1 MTFRYESASS
11 YASNRAAP
19 IAPDHRAE
27 DAAPEVRAA
36 QARHVASNLQTWRSA
51 FDEAHAA
58 IAAADTPE
66 SHAAA
71 LARATAALTSL
82 GDLAA
87 HAREFVEHADAA
99 TRGVLEGAQ
108 AVVDAAVVAH
118 AAAPPVPAARGD
130 GVGSDGRMAFAA
142 ALPPADSPRRQEDPS
157 LIGAL
162 TEIIEQR
169 LVFTDLD
176 PLAQALTTPGA
187 LRDRFERLSERA
199 RSYLASRLT
208 DRSLRQRLR
217 DDHNRRVRTPRAA
230 AAATD
235 GPVTVPVTPDTH
247 DALGAVVG
255 PLAGQLGVNPA
266 VVSGER
272 GQQMADAHGAD
283 GVAHGGEVALHPSV
297 DPSTPAGVKV
307 IAHELVHQAQS
318 KLPAEQDEGRGAAE
332 DEAEELATIAAAG
345 GAMRMPSR
353 AIDLNQP
360 AGNRDARPAPPASSP
375 AAPVAGD
382 TAAEPAASTPGG
394 ALTRLPGQRY
404 SVFAA
409 TGKPYIID
417 QRGRRPGA
425 WIVRDWV
432 VVNGELRG
440 DSWYAPECARE
451 VLSAMG
457 TYDAAR
463 LDFAASK
470 LLFRMRRAVDYLSID
485 ADAADATGLAH
496 GQSAVVD
503 RADGGGLHVT
513 IGLDDPTILPR
524 TEHPLTAQEKIR
536 ALDAVVAY
544 TGLTPMAGGVMKA
557 VSATGETPSITGNG
571 TVFLELDRQFCRDL
585 FGPAYDRW
593 WRSRSRAAAN
603 QSAPKLALS
612 NYYQRPI
619 PGQITH
625 YADIVE
631 SGERVRFEV
640 VVDWPTDPVP
650 PDPEVYD
657 APPMVTPSKV
667 SNVAMLKCRWRFER
681 VAAVAPPAAS
691 VDQPSF
697 VHTLLTEAMQSGAP
711 VADRGQPDAPAGAAP
726 ASGASGKDPL
736 DVGAPA
742 ATNASPATAPTAA
755 GASSPT
761 TQPSAAAPAG
771 EQATSIAEVFHAFR
785 LGPGEQEGT
794 WRVFCDA
801 TFDEYFAPTA
811 MAPFDVRVVSAQR
824 AISELKQE
832 AFAGLGAEPRPQA
845 GRWRTELDKAF
856 AATPAAGPEG
866 SFFSSPENN
875 DPHAAERKIKREQ
888 LKAVRDYLDD
898 DGSAERNAETL
909 KAIDNELDRQ
919 WDTEAALASD
929 RLSGAQPFEVRGTYL
944 SRTEGLPSGALQ
956 LHGTVRVERKSKR
969 QGDTVDIDDVYVVQI
984 RDLSRHFEQEDFTFR
999 GSGPSFAAALE
1010 NAFEKLAV
1018 AYPKGMVALEAEEL
1032 RGDAL
1037 RRSDG
1042 SVGDGGALGTGKA
1055 LGFQRSTETT
1065 WKKVKE
1071 TVWQPVAS
1079 TVTNL
1084 AAIAIMA
1091 VAPEAA
1097 PIIIPGLVAY
1107 NAIPVIDNV
1116 LTQKD
1121 RGTLTNK
1128 ELALSVGEIALNLL
1142 PVIGSAARFAG
1153 AWFVIEGAN
1162 WGGQVLLLNERAKQR
1177 AHQLQNQQVAALA
1190 EHYAALVELKKH
1202 STADHAAL
1210 DRAEAQLEDE
1220 VRKVNSAIADA
1231 FNAMAGESLL
1241 YALAGSFVHRAL
1253 SVPGGPKALA
1263 DFLDHRG
1270 VASVSSGD
1278 DGGGGGVPG
1287 GGGGVP
1293 PAREQRPPA
1302 EGGVGEAPATVPQ
1315 GPAAGGGTPATAHE
1329 ATPGGS
1335 AVEPHPVSAA
1345 SGADEHTSSGDAP
1358 APSQPPESSAAGT
1371 HSAAAWQRDLEE
1383 SLSPEQLKQFKLMA
1397 KKWPTPDA
1405 LRDAFNGDP
1414 QAARNGIDA
1423 EIAKKAGKKAA
1434 KAALQTSSAARM
1446 GELRDEILARRIL
1459 ARPGVVEI
1467 LERLGEDPSPSDV
1480 TIAVRDI
1487 RSEVVGELRADR
1499 ARQANPRY
1507 EVIRNVAVRVKLPI
1521 SMDEFRQMP
1530 REKKEGLEVLSDSSG
1545 ETAVFRKVTDIDQ
1558 LVLDGDRVVRIEQ
1571 EKTGKHDTHAAA
1583 KAQNDITLKVVS
1595 DRLAGGSE
1603 VRLDVDGRNLATE
1616 IDLASFLE
1624 AKPVTAGPAGEKFDD
1639 PIGVSARDLEV
1650 LIREFVAAETG
1661 GRDETR

>member
-1 MTFRYESASS
+1 M
-11 YASNRAAP
+11 
-19 IAPDHRAE
+19 D
-27 DAAPEVRAA
+27 
-36 QARHVASNLQTWRSA
+36 
-51 FDEAHAA
+51 
-58 IAAADTPE
+58 
-66 SHAAA
+66 
-71 LARATAALTSL
+71 
-82 GDLAA
+82 
-87 HAREFVEHADAA
+87 
-99 TRGVLEGAQ
+99 
-108 AVVDAAVVAH
+108 
-118 AAAPPVPAARGD
+118 
-130 GVGSDGRMAFAA
+130 SDGRMAFAA

-176 PLAQALTTPGA
+176 ALAQALTTPGS

-230 AAATD
+230 AAAAAAD
-235 GPVTVPVTPDTH
+235 GPATVPVTPDTH

-307 IAHELVHQAQS
+307 IAHELVHQAQA

-332 DEAEELATIAAAG
+332 DEADELATIAAAG

-382 TAAEPAASTPGG
+382 PAAEPAASTPGG

-640 VVDWPTDPVP
+640 VVDWPTEPVP

-681 VAAVAPPAAS
+681 VAAVASPAAS
-691 VDQPSF
+691 VDPPSF
-697 VHTLLTEAMQSGAP
+697 VRTLLTEAMQSGAP
-711 VADRGQPDAPAGAAP
+711 AADRGQPDAPAGAAP

-736 DVGAPA
+736 GAGAPA

-1202 STADHAAL
+1202 STTDHAAL

-1329 ATPGGS
+1329 TTPGGS
-1335 AVEPHPVSAA
+1335 AAEPHPVPAA
-1345 SGADEHTSSGDAP
+1345 SGADEHTSGGDAP
-1358 APSQPPESSAAGT
+1358 APSQQGAPIAAGPPPAPPKAQGVDGDGPQST
-1371 HSAAAWQRDLEE
+1371 PVSLSRPPLRRAPGQSE
-1383 SLSPEQLKQFKLMA
+1383 SLSSSDRVVAIVTSNRGSIRRSLGALNELGLNQAEMIAGLEA
-1397 KKWPTPDA
+1397 A
-1405 LRDAFNGDP
+1405 LRASGRDTGGTLRASDGTAILLSRLPGPGKPVNLVSPEGVASFGEAEIFLSRDSDPPALLARHIVGADGRKIADGDMSP
-1414 QAARNGIDA
+1414 VHAASARPEPAGAGAYATRLAELARDPDHGNVPTEATRREAVVALALEAQGRLPGPVRRPKPGDGHSGDVVDGKEKDWDVKAPKSRETIIDQAKANAKAKGRPEPKLDPNRVVPGEFDVVKFMGQINKELAAGEGVIIDA
-1423 EIAKKAGKKAA
+1423 EGLAPSDLEGLKF
-1434 KAALQTSSAARM
+1434 
-1446 GELRDEILARRIL
+1446 ELAR
-1459 ARPGVVEI
+1459 AG
-1467 LERLGEDPSPSDV
+1467 
-1480 TIAVRDI
+1480 
-1487 RSEVVGELRADR
+1487 
-1499 ARQANPRY
+1499 
-1507 EVIRNVAVRVKLPI
+1507 
-1521 SMDEFRQMP
+1521 
-1530 REKKEGLEVLSDSSG
+1530 LSD
-1545 ETAVFRKVTDIDQ
+1545 KVI
-1558 LVLDGDRVVRIEQ
+1558 VHE
-1571 EKTGKHDTHAAA
+1571 
-1583 KAQNDITLKVVS
+1583 
-1595 DRLAGGSE
+1595 
-1603 VRLDVDGRNLATE
+1603 
-1616 IDLASFLE
+1616 
-1624 AKPVTAGPAGEKFDD
+1624 
-1639 PIGVSARDLEV
+1639 
-1650 LIREFVAAETG
+1650 
-1661 GRDETR
+1661 

>member
-1 MTFRYESASS
+1 M
-11 YASNRAAP
+11 
-19 IAPDHRAE
+19 
-27 DAAPEVRAA
+27 
-36 QARHVASNLQTWRSA
+36 
-51 FDEAHAA
+51 
-58 IAAADTPE
+58 
-66 SHAAA
+66 
-71 LARATAALTSL
+71 
-82 GDLAA
+82 
-87 HAREFVEHADAA
+87 
-99 TRGVLEGAQ
+99 
-108 AVVDAAVVAH
+108 
-118 AAAPPVPAARGD
+118 
-130 GVGSDGRMAFAA
+130 GSDGRMAFAA

-176 PLAQALTTPGA
+176 ALAQALTTPGA

-230 AAATD
+230 EAAAD
-235 GPVTVPVTPDTH
+235 GPATVPVTPDTH

-297 DPSTPAGVKV
+297 DPSTRAGVKV
-307 IAHELVHQAQS
+307 IAHELVHQAQA
-318 KLPAEQDEGRGAAE
+318 KLPAEQNEGRGAAE

-382 TAAEPAASTPGG
+382 PAAEPAASTPGG

-640 VVDWPTDPVP
+640 VVDWPTEPVP

-691 VDQPSF
+691 AQQPSF

-711 VADRGQPDAPAGAAP
+711 AADHGQPDAPAGASP
-726 ASGASGKDPL
+726 GSGGAGKDLL
-736 DVGAPA
+736 DAGAPA

-755 GASSPT
+755 GSSSPST
-761 TQPSAAAPAG
+761 APAAAAPAG

-845 GRWRTELDKAF
+845 GRWRTDLDKTF
-856 AATPAAGPEG
+856 TPTAAAGPEG

-909 KAIDNELDRQ
+909 KAIDNELERQ

-944 SRTEGLPSGALQ
+944 SRTEGLASGPLQ
-956 LHGTVRVERKSKR
+956 LHGTVHVEQKSKR

-984 RDLSRHFEQEDFTFR
+984 RDLSRRFEQEDFTFK
-999 GSGPSFAAALE
+999 GQGPSFAAALA
-1010 NAFEKLAV
+1010 NAFDKLAV
-1018 AYPKGMVALEAEEL
+1018 AYPKGMVAIEAEEL

-1037 RRSDG
+1037 RRSGG
-1042 SVGDGGALGTGKA
+1042 SAGDGGALGTGKA

-1084 AAIAIMA
+1084 AAIAIMTI
-1091 VAPEAA
+1091 APEAA
-1097 PIIIPGLVAY
+1097 PIIIPGLIAY

-1116 LTQKD
+1116 LTQQE

-1162 WGGQVLLLNERAKQR
+1162 WGGQALLLNERAKQQ
-1177 AHQLQNQQVAALA
+1177 AHKLQNQQVAALA

-1210 DRAEAQLEDE
+1210 DRAEAQLADE
-1220 VRKVNSAIADA
+1220 VRKVNSAIVDS
-1231 FNAMAGESLL
+1231 FNAMAGEGFL
-1241 YALAGSFVHRAL
+1241 YAVAGTLIHRVL
-1253 SVPGGPKALA
+1253 TRVPGGPQALT
-1263 DFLDHRG
+1263 DFLDRRG

-1278 DGGGGGVPG
+1278 EGGGGGG
-1287 GGGGVP
+1287 GGGAP
-1293 PAREQRPPA
+1293 PVREPRSV
-1302 EGGVGEAPATVPQ
+1302 EGGVSDPPAAAREASAMGGRTPTKTPELVPTRAATSATPDAVNEHTSVGDVPSAATQSELTTAGSPATPPSAHVADREGPQ
-1315 GPAAGGGTPATAHE
+1315 SNSSGPQPGTRS
-1329 ATPGGS
+1329 ATPGRVESPIPGLYDGVDPDHQVAGWTFEDS
-1335 AVEPHPVSAA
+1335 TFDLDPEYTGYFRVETVVTGPSKDGRGTARGYMERSYDPVTDTLLMKNAFLDKLASKIENPGVTMLGNGQGTPLVTYLTMRQMKLLGVGYGTVKTVKMTTIQNVRAVIELAHLMKK
-1345 SGADEHTSSGDAP
+1345 GKTADEAVMM
-1358 APSQPPESSAAGT
+1358 T
-1371 HSAAAWQRDLEE
+1371 HSYKYGTTAVVQSGMMVVGAHVR
-1383 SLSPEQLKQFKLMA
+1383 
-1397 KKWPTPDA
+1397 
-1405 LRDAFNGDP
+1405 GDTQP
-1414 QAARNGIDA
+1414 
-1423 EIAKKAGKKAA
+1423 K
-1434 KAALQTSSAARM
+1434 
-1446 GELRDEILARRIL
+1446 
-1459 ARPGVVEI
+1459 
-1467 LERLGEDPSPSDV
+1467 RLGDLLEWFESGNSTRPVDHAIVKKHDELLREVGKGDV
-1480 TIAVRDI
+1480 GRD
-1487 RSEVVGELRADR
+1487 D
-1499 ARQANPRY
+1499 
-1507 EVIRNVAVRVKLPI
+1507 
-1521 SMDEFRQMP
+1521 
-1530 REKKEGLEVLSDSSG
+1530 
-1545 ETAVFRKVTDIDQ
+1545 
-1558 LVLDGDRVVRIEQ
+1558 LVLW
-1571 EKTGKHDTHAAA
+1571 
-1583 KAQNDITLKVVS
+1583 NYDIV
-1595 DRLAGGSE
+1595 
-1603 VRLDVDGRNLATE
+1603 LDV
-1616 IDLASFLE
+1616 
-1624 AKPVTAGPAGEKFDD
+1624 KPFE
-1639 PIGVSARDLEV
+1639 VSP
-1650 LIREFVAAETG
+1650 
-1661 GRDETR
+1661 